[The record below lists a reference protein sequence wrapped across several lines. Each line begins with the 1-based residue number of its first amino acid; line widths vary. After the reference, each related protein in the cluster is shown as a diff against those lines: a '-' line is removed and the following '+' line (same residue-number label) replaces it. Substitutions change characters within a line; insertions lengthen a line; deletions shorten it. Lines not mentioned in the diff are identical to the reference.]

1 MGTTNIIMNFRQGDI
16 ITRNAGD
23 KQTVWISQRLIIDV
37 CGMSDSHFRKN
48 RAIYK
53 DSVQKCYQHHN
64 ILPDSGKS
72 WRWAKMDAGFYYDL
86 SRISNKAP
94 QNYRESF
101 GDAAELIKN
110 YDDFVNNTQ
119 TSDFE
124 KQFKHHLN
132 RVFRTYLEFYN
143 EANEIQR
150 PALAKACAVIDFILE
165 YKDSYPGTKSKIY
178 KDLEP
183 VLKKLDLQYIPH
195 HHLRLKEKIDELFAT
210 ESLAIPDVIK
220 LPRTG
225 NTNSMVFDDPE
236 LVSWSMQLRSMPK
249 NYSNDYII
257 RKIVDMCEMTGKR
270 TPSRRWFGQN
280 IFELNGTKFLTSKRY
295 GSSRKS
301 HIHKSYIP
309 FQNALYAGDCW
320 EIDATRVNIISHEVE
335 VINQESGKKTKAD
348 KFLMVVA
355 VRDVHSGDVL
365 GYSFSHA
372 ENHMVYADAIKM
384 AVQNTGH
391 LPFEI
396 VTDRFPGHN
405 TPQMKDLFERMESL
419 GVQIE
424 FAHDANRKARI
435 ERFFLTLQQI
445 TMPDSDYFYGD
456 GIQSRSLSAFRS
468 PEYIA
473 QIKKESK
480 KAGFDMYKAVE
491 ESTNIIESYR
501 DTLYSKYSRKHS
513 KVQKSPRQ
521 LHQDSEKPHVFEVS
535 EATIAMLFGLKKSA
549 TIKNNGQITTEI
561 LGVKMHYFISPA
573 YYDIIKNYHTQ
584 SVVLSYDIE
593 NLEVVFLW
601 EQHGHLLKSLCEA
614 EYFDP
619 AQKFGPNKVMQQV
632 GVAKAREKAINELK
646 ELDYQET
653 IGEENLMLGKYGIK
667 DQMNTADD
675 YYDTEIRQK
684 KVSGSDVQP
693 DDFESGY
700 LNDRNDY

>member
-1 MGTTNIIMNFRQGDI
+1 MNFRQGDI

-23 KQTVWISQRLIIDV
+23 KQTVWLSQRLIMDV
-37 CGMSDSHFRKN
+37 CGITDAHLRKN
-48 RAIYK
+48 RTTFK
-53 DSVQKCYQHHN
+53 NTVQKCYQHHN
-64 ILPDSGKS
+64 ILPDTGKG

-86 SRISNKAP
+86 SHIPNRAP
-94 QNYRESF
+94 QNYREYF
-101 GDAAELIKN
+101 GDTSELLRSYEETLAN
-110 YDDFVNNTQ
+110 SFE
-119 TSDFE
+119 SDFE
-124 KQFKHHLN
+124 NGFKRHLN
-132 RVFRTYLEFYN
+132 NVYRSYLEFYSD
-143 EANEIQR
+143 ANEIQR

-165 YKDSYPGTKSKIY
+165 NKDGYPGTKNKLY

-195 HHLRLKEKIDELFAT
+195 HYLRLKEKIDELFAT
-210 ESLAIPDVIK
+210 ESLSIPDIIK

-236 LVSWSMQLRSMPK
+236 LVSWALQLRSMPQ

-257 RKIVDMCEMTGKR
+257 RKIEDMCEMTAKR

-280 IFELNGTKFLTSKRY
+280 IFELPGTKFLTSKRF

-320 EIDATRVNIISHEVE
+320 QIDATRVNITSHEVE
-335 VINQESGKKTKAD
+335 TYNDETKKTTKSD

-355 VRDVHSGDVL
+355 VRDVHSGDIL

-372 ENHMVYADAIKM
+372 ENHIVYADAMKM
-384 AVQNTGH
+384 AVQNTGY

-405 TPQMKDLFERMESL
+405 TEQMKDLFARMEAM
-419 GVQIE
+419 GVKID
-424 FAHDANRKARI
+424 FAYSANRKAGV
-435 ERFFLTLQQI
+435 ERFFLTLQQV

-456 GIQSRSLSAFRS
+456 GIMSRSLSAFRS
-468 PEYIA
+468 PEYLA

-491 ESTNIIESYR
+491 ESTNIIESFR
-501 DTLYSKYSRKHS
+501 STLYSRYSRKHN
-513 KVQKSPRQ
+513 KLNKSPKQ
-521 LHQDSEKPHVFEVS
+521 IHTDSEKPHVIEVPES
-535 EATIAMLFGLKKSA
+535 SISMLFGLKK
-549 TIKNNGQITTEI
+549 TIQIRNNGQIATEI

-573 YYDIIKNYHTQ
+573 YYDIIKNYHTT
-584 SVVLSYDIE
+584 SVIMSYDIE
-593 NLEVVFLW
+593 NLDVVFLW
-601 EQHGHLLKSLCEA
+601 EKHGHLLKSLCEA

-619 AQKFGPNKVMQQV
+619 AQKYGKNKVMDQV
-632 GVAKAREKAINELK
+632 GVAKARENVIEALK
-646 ELDYQET
+646 ENDYQET
-653 IGEENLMLGKYGIK
+653 IGEENILLGKYGKK
-667 DQMNTADD
+667 DDLNTADD
-675 YYDTEIRQK
+675 YYNDMPVK

-693 DDFESGY
+693 DNLESDY
-700 LNDRNDY
+700 LNDRSY

>member
-1 MGTTNIIMNFRQGDI
+1 MNFRQGDI

-37 CGMSDSHFRKN
+37 CGISDSHFRKN
-48 RAIYK
+48 RTTYK

-124 KQFKHHLN
+124 KQFKQHLN

-143 EANEIQR
+143 DANEIQR

-225 NTNSMVFDDPE
+225 NTNSMVFNDPE
-236 LVSWSMQLRSMPK
+236 LVSWTLQLRNMPK

-257 RKIVDMCEMTGKR
+257 RKIEDMCEMTGKR

-280 IFELNGTKFLTSKRY
+280 IFEQNGTKFLTAKRY

-309 FQNALYAGDCW
+309 FQSALFAGDCW
-320 EIDATRVNIISHEVE
+320 EIDATRVNITSHEVE
-335 VINQESGKKTKAD
+335 ILNEETGKKTKVD
-348 KFLMVVA
+348 KFLMIVA
-355 VRDVHSGDVL
+355 VRDVHSGDII

-372 ENHMVYADAIKM
+372 ENHIVYADAIKM
-384 AVQNTGH
+384 AVQKTGH
-391 LPFEI
+391 LPYEI

-405 TPQMKDLFERMESL
+405 TEQMKDLFARMEAL
-419 GVQIE
+419 GVHIE
-424 FAHDANRKARI
+424 FAHDPNRKAGV
-435 ERFFLTLQQI
+435 ERFFRTLQQI

-456 GIQSRSLSAFRS
+456 GILSRGLSAFRS

-491 ESTNIIESYR
+491 ESTFIIESFR
-501 DTLYSKYSRKHS
+501 DTLYSRYSRKH
-513 KVQKSPRQ
+513 KNLQKSPRQ
-521 LHQDSEKPHVFEVS
+521 IQNDSEKPHVIEVS
-535 EATIAMLFGLKKSA
+535 EATISMLFGLKK
-549 TIKNNGQITTEI
+549 TIQIRNKGQIATEI
-561 LGVKMHYFISPA
+561 LGVKMSYFISPA
-573 YYDIIKNYHTQ
+573 YYDIIKNYHTE
-584 SVVLSYDIE
+584 SIVMSYDIE
-593 NLEVVFLW
+593 NLSVVFLW
-601 EQHGHLLKSLCEA
+601 EKHGQLLKSLCEA
-614 EYFDP
+614 EYFVEP
-619 AQKFGPNKVMQQV
+619 QKFGPNKVMQQV

-653 IGEENLMLGKYGIK
+653 IGEENLMLGRYGKK
-667 DQMNTADD
+667 DIMNTADD
-675 YYDTEIRQK
+675 YYDDEIRQK

-693 DDFESGY
+693 DDFENGY
-700 LNDRNDY
+700 LNDRDNY